1 MVSRVDG
8 HGGDEVILAD
18 IRAAQDGDAD
28 AYARIVKS
36 WGGRLL
42 RFCRNN
48 LPATVDAEDV
58 VQDVLLTAW
67 QKLPGLDDRSRF
79 RAWMYTIA
87 RNRCREVIRTAGRRA
102 TDPVSPEE
110 VAVKIDSRQDP
121 ARAHARDAAMVALRK
136 SVAGLPDSQRRI
148 WVMAQIDG
156 LGYAEIADIEELPL
170 STVRGR
176 LARARATIAKE
187 MELWR

>member
-18 IRAAQDGDAD
+18 IHAAQDGDAD

-48 LPATVDAEDV
+48 LPATIDAEDV

>member
-18 IRAAQDGDAD
+18 IRAAHDGDAG

-48 LPATVDAEDV
+48 LPATIDAEDV

-156 LGYAEIADIEELPL
+156 LGYAEIADIEGLPL

-187 MELWR
+187 MESWR